1 MGLRGA
7 RGPRSRPIRSARF
20 GVLFDVRHHTA
31 TAHIRG
37 HTHVSPLQKNN
48 QNRRYFVAL
57 FRVERKL
64 VVNFQFFLQEWNGKT
79 LTNSYIIHPSLADCE
94 NDSTQLMNDGNSVG
108 LKSDDFI
115 GTFVDRKCSK
125 CGHDGMTYSTRQTRS
140 ADEGQTVFFACP
152 KCK

>member
-1 MGLRGA
+1 M
-7 RGPRSRPIRSARF
+7 
-20 GVLFDVRHHTA
+20 RHHIA
-31 TAHIRG
+31 TANIRG
-37 HTHVSPLQKNN
+37 HPDVSPVQKNN
-48 QNRRYFVAL
+48 QNRRYFDRL
-57 FRVERKL
+57 IFEVERKL
-64 VVNFQFFLQEWNGKT
+64 VELLFQFFSKEWNGKT

-94 NDSTQLMNDGNSVG
+94 NDSTQLMTDGNSVG